1 VIILQGNFSNSIIIY
16 HQNIR
21 SITNKSDELS
31 INLQMNYIRPHPIC
45 LTEHH
50 LKGSEII
57 KFSLDGYKLASSFC
71 RRESLGG
78 GVCILISNNI
88 IFQSIDLKQFWHE
101 KTLEICAVKLNLKTT
116 KLIIFCIYR
125 APAGNIKQFY
135 GTLENILNNFLQP
148 NVT

>member
-1 VIILQGNFSNSIIIY
+1 MELTTRNRSKRINSITVF
-16 HQNIR
+16 HQNIQ

-31 INLQMNYIRPHPIC
+31 INLQMNHIRPHLIC

-50 LKGSEII
+50 LKESEIT

-88 IFQSIDLKQFWHE
+88 IFQTTDLK
-101 KTLEICAVKLNLKTT
+101 
-116 KLIIFCIYR
+116 
-125 APAGNIKQFY
+125 
-135 GTLENILNNFLQP
+135 ILP
-148 NVT
+148 